1 MPEPLHL
8 LLVEDNPADAELVLR
23 ELRRAGFE
31 PIWQRVDTKE
41 DYCAKLG
48 PDLQIILSD
57 YAMPQF
63 SGLSALKLLTES
75 GLDIPFIIVSGT
87 IGEETAVAAMRQ
99 GAVDYLLKDR
109 LTRLGPAVTQALEQN
124 RLRKGRSKADEA
136 LRKANAHLYHL
147 VARSP
152 TVIYSRNASAPDG
165 LLNYVSANIFEM
177 LGFRAD
183 EVVQPDWWSRH
194 LHPEDRAADQNGLR
208 LAIEQGRSRVEC
220 RLLCKDGG
228 YIWVED
234 RKRYLPGVNG
244 DASEIVGGWTDITA
258 RKQAE
263 EAQRAAETKYRRI
276 FENAVEGI
284 YQADSAGRL
293 LTANPALARIA
304 GYASPEEAIGRVT
317 NIDEQFYAD
326 DGQRAE
332 IRRLLREQGFIK
344 GFEARLRRQ
353 DGSLIWISSNAQVVR
368 SEAGAIH
375 YEGTMEDITERKLLE
390 EKFLRAQ
397 RMEAVGTLAS
407 GVSHDLNNILAPV
420 LLAAGL
426 LKDTVVDPQD
436 REMLLMVERSA
447 QRGTR
452 IISQLLAFSRGVE
465 GAKVTIQLRHTFR
478 EMTNIMRETF
488 PRNLQIESSVP
499 GELWPVVA
507 DATQL
512 HQVLMNLCV
521 NARDAMPEGGKLS
534 LSAENVRLDETLAR
548 MHPEA
553 QPGDYVMM
561 TVSDT
566 GMGIPAEI
574 LPSIFDPFF
583 TTKEIGKGTGLGL
596 STVIGIVKS
605 HEGFITVD
613 SKVGDGTVFKVYL
626 PVTST
631 VIIPEQEATASAV
644 PFGGEELLLVVDD
657 EEHIRSTTRRVL
669 EKHHYR
675 VLVAGTGEEA
685 ISVVTEQAGA
695 VKVVL
700 TDMSMPGMGG
710 VKLIRAMRMLQ
721 PEIKIVVC
729 SGFDHEE
736 KKGELAELGI
746 AEILAKPF
754 SPAQLLKKIRRVLT
768 EGH

>member
-8 LLVEDNPADAELVLR
+8 LLVEDSPADAELVLR

-31 PIWQRVDTKE
+31 PIGQRVQTKE
-41 DYCAKLG
+41 AYCAKLG
-48 PDLQIILSD
+48 PALQIILSD
-57 YAMPQF
+57 YAMPEF
-63 SGLSALKLLTES
+63 SGLSALKLLEES

-109 LTRLGPAVTQALEQN
+109 LGRLGPAVTQALEQN
-124 RLRKGRSKADEA
+124 RLRKERLKADEA

-152 TVIYSRNASAPDG
+152 TVIYSRNASAQDVF
-165 LLNYVSANIFEM
+165 LNYVSANIFDL

-183 EVVQPDWWSRH
+183 ETVQPEWWNRH
-194 LHPEDRAADQNGLR
+194 LHPDDRVVDQSGMR

-220 RLLCKDGG
+220 RLECKDGG

-234 RKRYLPGVNG
+234 RKRYLPGANG
-244 DASEIVGGWTDITA
+244 EPAEIVGGWTDITA

-284 YQADSAGRL
+284 YQADADGRL

-304 GYASPEEAIGRVT
+304 GYASPEEVLGSVT
-317 NIDEQFYAD
+317 KIDEQFYAD

-332 IRRLLREQGFIK
+332 IRRLLQEQGFVK
-344 GFEARLRRQ
+344 DFEARMRRK

-368 SEAGAIH
+368 SESGAIY
-375 YEGTMEDITERKLLE
+375 YEGTMEDITERKLLQ

-420 LLAAGL
+420 LMAAGL

-447 QRGTR
+447 QRGSR

-465 GAKVTIQLRHTFR
+465 GARVSIQLRHLCR

-488 PRNLQIESSVP
+488 PRNLQIESAVR
-499 GELWPVVA
+499 GDLWPVVA

-521 NARDAMPEGGKLS
+521 NARDAMPEGGKLG
-534 LSAENVRLDETLAR
+534 LSAENIELDEKHAHA
-548 MHPEA
+548 HPEA
-553 QPGDYVMM
+553 KPGAYVMVAV
-561 TVSDT
+561 TDT
-566 GMGIPAEI
+566 GMGIPPEI

-596 STVIGIVKS
+596 STVIGIIKS
-605 HEGFITVD
+605 HDGFITVD
-613 SKVGDGTVFKVYL
+613 SKVREGTVFKVYL

-631 VIIPEQEATASAV
+631 ATVIEQETSVSAT
-644 PFGGEELLLVVDD
+644 PFGRQELVLVVDD
-657 EEHIRSTTRRVL
+657 EEHILSTIRRAL
-669 EKHHYR
+669 EKHHYQ

-685 ISVVTEQAGA
+685 LRIFAEHAGA
-695 VKVVL
+695 VKMVL
-700 TDMSMPGMGG
+700 TDMLMPGMGG
-710 VKLIRAMRMLQ
+710 VKLIRALRSLQ
-721 PEIKIVVC
+721 PDLKVIAC

-736 KKGELAELGI
+736 KKSELADLGVTD
-746 AEILAKPF
+746 ILAKPF
-754 SPAQLLKKIRRVLT
+754 TSAQLLKKIRCVLA
-768 EGH
+768 G

>member
-1 MPEPLHL
+1 MPEPLNI
-8 LLVEDNPADAELVLR
+8 LLVEDHASDAELVLR

-31 PIWQRVDTKE
+31 PVWERVQTKE
-41 DYCAKLG
+41 EYCAKLR

-63 SGLSALKLLTES
+63 DGLTALKLLGER

-87 IGEETAVAAMRQ
+87 IGEETAVAAMKQ

-109 LTRLGPAVTQALEQN
+109 LGRLGPAVIQALEQH
-124 RLRKGRSKADEA
+124 RLRKERLRADEA

-152 TVIYSRNASAPDG
+152 TVIYTRHASVQDAF
-165 LLNYVSANIFEM
+165 LNYVSANVFEL
-177 LGFRAD
+177 LGFRA
-183 EVVQPDWWSRH
+183 EEIVRPEWWSRH
-194 LHPEDRAADQNGLR
+194 LHPDDRAVDQTGLQQ
-208 LAIEQGRSRVEC
+208 AMEQGRSRVEC
-220 RLLCKDGG
+220 RIECKDGS
-228 YIWVED
+228 YLWVED
-234 RKRYLPGVNG
+234 RKRYLPGLNG
-244 DASEIVGGWTDITA
+244 EPAEIVGGWTDITA
-258 RKQAE
+258 RKHAE
-263 EAQRAAETKYRRI
+263 EAQREAETKYRRI

-284 YQADSAGRL
+284 YQATADGRL
-293 LTANPALARIA
+293 LTANPALARMA
-304 GYASPEEAIGRVT
+304 GYASPEEVITDVAR
-317 NIDEQFYAD
+317 IDEQFYAD
-326 DGQRAE
+326 DAQRAE
-332 IRRLLREQGFIK
+332 MQRLLREQGFVK
-344 GFEARLRRQ
+344 GFEARMRRK

-368 SEAGAIH
+368 DPAGSV
-375 YEGTMEDITERKLLE
+375 YCEGTMQDITERKLLE

-426 LKDTVVDPQD
+426 LKDTVTDPQD

-465 GAKVTIQLRHTFR
+465 GARVSVQLRHLFR
-478 EMTNIMRETF
+478 EMTSIMQETF
-488 PRNLQIESSVP
+488 PRNIQIESSAP
-499 GELWPVVA
+499 GDLWPVVA

-521 NARDAMPEGGKLS
+521 NARDAMPEGGRLGLK
-534 LSAENVRLDETLAR
+534 AENIQLDEKR
-548 MHPEA
+548 VRVHPEA
-553 QPGDYVMM
+553 KLGDYVMV

-566 GMGIPAEI
+566 GTGIPPEI
-574 LPSIFDPFF
+574 ISSIFDPFF

-613 SKVGDGTVFKVYL
+613 SKVNQGTVFKVYL
-626 PVTST
+626 PVRST
-631 VIIPEQEATASAV
+631 VTVLERETTVSAA
-644 PFGGEELLLVVDD
+644 PFGGQELVLVVDD
-657 EEHIRSTTRRVL
+657 EEHILSTTKRVL
-669 EKHHYR
+669 EKHHYQ

-685 ISVVTEQAGA
+685 LRVFAENAGA
-695 VKVVL
+695 VKLVL
-700 TDMSMPGMGG
+700 TDMIMPGMGG
-710 VKLIRAMRMLQ
+710 VKLIRALRTLQ
-721 PEIKIVVC
+721 PDIKVIAC

-736 KKGELAELGI
+736 KKNELADLGI
-746 AEILAKPF
+746 KETLAKPF
-754 SPAQLLKKIRRVLT
+754 TPAQLLKKLRRVLA
-768 EGH
+768 G